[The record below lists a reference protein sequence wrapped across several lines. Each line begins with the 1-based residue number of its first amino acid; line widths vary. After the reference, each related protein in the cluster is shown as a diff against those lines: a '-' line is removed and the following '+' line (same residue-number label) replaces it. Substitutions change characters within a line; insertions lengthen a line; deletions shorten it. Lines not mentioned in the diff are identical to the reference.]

1 MHTHT
6 QKMCIFAHIFMLY
19 LGEMMDD
26 VYEILLHFADFY
38 LPYITSGGNRWR
50 FSYILAASWET

>member
-1 MHTHT
+1 
-6 QKMCIFAHIFMLY
+6 MLY